1 MKLLK
6 LLKRVKFRHQKGAFL
21 MLCLYGGLF
30 LLLFARFFYIQAT
43 GEVKGYSLEAIAAE
57 KYARSEI
64 LQAERG
70 KILDRN
76 ENIIAEDTNSYRLQA
91 IISPDAD
98 NYVKDPR
105 YTAQVLS
112 QYIDLTEEEIYQILT
127 PGPTPEGKQRYQVEF
142 KAAGKSLSHETKL
155 QIEAHDL
162 DGIIFKTEK
171 KRNYPN
177 GKFAAHLIG
186 FAVQEEIEKNKFETV
201 GKMGLEYTFNE
212 ELTGTN
218 GKIDYKSD
226 IFGYLL
232 PNTDK
237 MIQDAQHGYNIH
249 LTLDK
254 TIQNFLDD
262 AMNRVEEEY
271 NPESMVAV
279 VADPKTGEI
288 LAMSQRP
295 TFDPDNREGLVNNT
309 WLNEVVEG
317 ALEPGSTLKTFTI
330 AAAMDSGNWHPN
342 ATYQS
347 GQYTVADRTISD
359 HNGRGW
365 GPITYHEGFLRSS
378 NTMIAKQLEIMGTD
392 VMLDYFNR
400 FGFGQKTGINLPD
413 ESTGKIISERRIEAI
428 TTGYGQGST
437 FTPIQLVQAMTA
449 IANKGQMMQPYII
462 DKIVNPNTGEIVKD
476 YEPVV
481 KGNPISEGTAK
492 QMMDLLSQV
501 VNEDP
506 GSGKN
511 YRLDDYELAGKTGT
525 ASISTGKG
533 SYYKGNRYFYSFL
546 GAVPANDPQ
555 LVVYVGV
562 KYPKISSYG
571 QGSIPVSNI
580 VKSVVENSLKY
591 LNVNP
596 ENIDVVKTTKLADYT
611 GEDALQVQASL
622 QADGIN
628 TVVIGDGGAVQN
640 QYPAAGLT
648 IVKDSVVFLKTEGA
662 ITLPSFYNWSLRNVL
677 VYKTLSGL
685 NIEVVGDGYVTE
697 QSVSEGAIV
706 NPGEPVVIK
715 LMTPQQLYLID
726 PPDIPEEVDE
736 SLEEGIE

>member
-1 MKLLK
+1 MLL
-6 LLKRVKFRHQKGAFL
+6 
-21 MLCLYGGLF
+21 LYGGLF
-30 LLLFARFFYIQAT
+30 LILFARFFYIQAT
-43 GEVKGYSLEAIAAE
+43 GEVNGYSLEAIAAE
-57 KYARSEI
+57 KYSRSEV

-76 ENIIAEDTNSYRLQA
+76 DNIIAEDTNSYRLQA
-91 IISPDAD
+91 IVSTEAD

-105 YTAQVLS
+105 STAQILS
-112 QYIDLTEEEIYQILT
+112 QYIDLTEDEIFEILT
-127 PGPTPEGKQRYQVEF
+127 PPPVDGKQRYQVEF

-162 DGIIFKTEK
+162 PGIVFQKEN

-177 GKFAAHLIG
+177 GKFASHLIG
-186 FAVQEEIEKNKFETV
+186 FAVQEEMENGEFETV
-201 GKMGLEYTFNE
+201 GKMGLELTYDK
-212 ELTGTN
+212 ELTGTDGEIN
-218 GKIDYKSD
+218 YKSD

-237 MIQDAQHGYNIH
+237 MVKEAQNGYNIH

-262 AMNRVEEEY
+262 AMNRAEKEY
-271 NPESMVAV
+271 DPESMVAV
-279 VADPKTGEI
+279 IANPKTGEI

-295 TFDPDNREGLVNNT
+295 TFDPEDREGLSNNT

-317 ALEPGSTLKTFTI
+317 ALEPGSTVKAFTI

-342 ATYQS
+342 AHYQS
-347 GQYTVADRTISD
+347 GKYMVDGRSISD
-359 HNGRGW
+359 HNGVGW

-378 NTMIAKQLEIMGTD
+378 NTMIAKQLEIMGPD
-392 VMLDYFNR
+392 VMYDYFDR
-400 FGFGQKTGINLPD
+400 FGFGEKTGINLPN
-413 ESTGKIISERRIEAI
+413 EATGKIISNNRIEAV

-449 IANKGQMMQPYII
+449 IANKGEMMQPYVI
-462 DKIVNPNTGEIVKD
+462 DKIVNPNTGEVVKD
-476 YEPVV
+476 YDPIV
-481 KGNPISEGTAK
+481 KGKPISEQTATK
-492 QMMDLLSQV
+492 MMDLLSQV
-501 VNEDP
+501 VNEEL

-511 YRLDDYELAGKTGT
+511 YQLEDYEVAGKTGT
-525 ASISTGKG
+525 ASIPTGTG

-562 KYPKISSYG
+562 KYPKVSSYG

-596 ENIDVVKTTKLADYT
+596 ENADVVETTKIADYT
-611 GEDALQVQASL
+611 SKNALDVQASL
-622 QADGIN
+622 QEEGIN
-628 TVVIGDGGAVQN
+628 AVVIGDGGVIDN
-640 QYPAAGLT
+640 QYPAAGVT
-648 IVKDSVVFLKTEGA
+648 IVKGSVVFLKTEGA

-677 VYKTLSGL
+677 VYKTMSGL

-697 QSVSEGAIV
+697 QSISEGAVV
-706 NPGEPVVIK
+706 NPGEPVVVK

-726 PPDIPEEVDE
+726 PPDIQE
-736 SLEEGIE
+736 SLESEEEGT